1 MINCLG
7 KNLVG
12 ICKTLTEA
20 TKKHRKPLHNQQAK
34 SPFNRPIHQIKTIYM
49 VEGHFITEKK
59 QGN

>member
-1 MINCLG
+1 MTNCLG

-12 ICKTLTEA
+12 IYDTNRSNKKTPQA
-20 TKKHRKPLHNQQAK
+20 YNQQAK